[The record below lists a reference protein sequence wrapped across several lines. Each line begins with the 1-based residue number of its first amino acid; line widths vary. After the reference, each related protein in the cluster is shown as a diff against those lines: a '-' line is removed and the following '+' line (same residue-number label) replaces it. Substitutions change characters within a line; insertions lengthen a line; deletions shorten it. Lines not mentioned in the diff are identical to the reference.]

1 MKHIVMLLAKAFA
14 PDPRVQK
21 EAASLA
27 RVGYRVSVI
36 AWDRKAEY
44 PPQAQTEAGVTAYNI
59 HIRSRYAAGSRQIL
73 YTPQFW
79 LQAQRLLNHL
89 QPDFIHAHDL
99 DTAPAGWHY
108 ARRRGIPW
116 VFDAHECYPEQIRAQ
131 IAIPIYWG
139 LRILEKFLIP
149 RATRVITVGRKL
161 AHRFEQMGGCVHI
174 VGNYP
179 NPQDFATP
187 PAAHISRT
195 ALNLPQ
201 NALLVAYIGGF
212 TLGREILPL
221 LRAAQTVPN
230 AHVLLAG
237 DGPQRPAIEAALP
250 GLQRIHYLGWIPA
263 ADVAGY
269 TQLADVIYYGLKP
282 TDRNSEYSAPNTLY
296 NAINAARPL
305 LTTALGEIGLL
316 TQQENCGIVIPRA
329 EEPLLAEALN
339 RLLDP
344 HLREQLA
351 ANARRIAPQFTWHA
365 AEQAMLRM
373 YRELEAGG
381 K

>member
-21 EAASLA
+21 EANSLA
-27 RVGYRVSVI
+27 RAGYRVSVI
-36 AWDRKAEY
+36 SWDRKAEY
-44 PPQAQTEAGVTAYNI
+44 PPQTQTEAGVTAYHV

-79 LQAQRLLNHL
+79 QQAQRLLNQL

-99 DTAPAGWHY
+99 DTAPAGWY
-108 ARRRGIPW
+108 AAWRHGTPW
-116 VFDAHECYPEQIRAQ
+116 IFDAHECYPEQIRAQ
-131 IAIPIYWG
+131 VAVPIYWG
-139 LRILEKFLIP
+139 LRLLERLLIP
-149 RATRVITVGRKL
+149 RAARVITVGRKL
-161 AHRFEQMGGCVHI
+161 AQRFEQMGGRVQI

-179 NPQDFATP
+179 NPQDFGTP
-187 PAAHISRT
+187 PAAHITRA

-221 LRAAQTVPN
+221 LHAAQNVPN
-230 AHVLLAG
+230 VHILLAG
-237 DGPQRPAIEAALP
+237 DGPQRPALEAALP
-250 GLQRIHYLGWIPA
+250 TLQRIHYLGWIPP

-296 NAINAARPL
+296 NALNAARPL

-316 TQQENCGIVIPRA
+316 TAQENCGIVIPRA
-329 EEPLLAEALN
+329 EEPLLTEALH
-339 RLLDP
+339 RLCDP
-344 HLREQLA
+344 NLRAQLS
-351 ANARRIAPQFTWHA
+351 ANAQRIAPQFTWHA
-365 AEQAMLRM
+365 AEQALLRL
-373 YRELEAGG
+373 YREFA
-381 K
+381 